1 MTNQNKKITV
11 IDYGM
16 GNLFNVIRAF
26 EAIECDVRATNN
38 INEIQKADRLLLPG
52 VGAFK
57 DGINDLIANRLNEVI
72 IEFAETGRPLLGIC
86 LGMQLLMTNSEENG
100 NHDGL
105 DLIKGKVLRFK
116 DPKDH
121 SNKYKIPQIGW
132 NELLIAEK
140 KKHLTRINTWNGS
153 ILDGLDKRPFMYF
166 LHSYFVIPDNEQVY
180 LAETS
185 YGCDLFCSVF
195 QKDNIIGCQFHPER
209 SSEQGLKI
217 LKNFLALQ

>member
-105 DLIKGKVLRFK
+105 DLIKGKVIRFK
-116 DPKDH
+116 DPNDY
-121 SNKYKIPQIGW
+121 SIKYKIPQIGW
-132 NELLIAEK
+132 NALLPPK
-140 KKHLTRINTWNGS
+140 KKTEWFG
-153 ILDGLDKRPFMYF
+153 
-166 LHSYFVIPDNEQVY
+166 
-180 LAETS
+180 
-185 YGCDLFCSVF
+185 
-195 QKDNIIGCQFHPER
+195 
-209 SSEQGLKI
+209 
-217 LKNFLALQ
+217 